1 MTTKEILIFCFLAGA
16 FIFYKIVGG
25 RWGLMFLLG
34 LAIGVTVG
42 MFLGIVLVA
51 LLKAND
57 DKEVYYYQID
67 EEWVDEEW
75 DVVIKTRVYKK
86 TILLKKA

>member
-1 MTTKEILIFCFLAGA
+1 
-16 FIFYKIVGG
+16 
-25 RWGLMFLLG
+25 MFLLG
-34 LAIGVTVG
+34 LAIGVIVG

-67 EEWVDEEW
+67 EEWIDEE
-75 DVVIKTRVYKK
+75 
-86 TILLKKA
+86 